1 MSYCYVLHNNLDMHD
16 FLQNDLE
23 QALNDGVRNIIV
35 NGDELT
41 AKLQVRMYFY
51 LQFEIRI
58 NYPTYEDP
66 NL

>member
-1 MSYCYVLHNNLDMHD
+1 MHD

-23 QALNDGVRNIIV
+23 QALNYGVRNIIV

-51 LQFEIRI
+51 LQFEIR
-58 NYPTYEDP
+58 
-66 NL
+66 

>member
-1 MSYCYVLHNNLDMHD
+1 MSYCCVLHNNLDMHD

-41 AKLQVRMYFY
+41 AKLQVRMYFH
-51 LQFEIRI
+51 LQFEIR
-58 NYPTYEDP
+58 
-66 NL
+66 